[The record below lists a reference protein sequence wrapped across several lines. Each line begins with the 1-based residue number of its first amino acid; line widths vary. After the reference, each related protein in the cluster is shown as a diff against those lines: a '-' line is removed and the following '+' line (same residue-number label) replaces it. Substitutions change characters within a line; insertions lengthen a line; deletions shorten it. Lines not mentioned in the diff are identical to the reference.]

1 MVNLNK
7 YQTEEESS
15 LKTPEQRLWKAV
27 LAQAAYDALFDRV
40 ITKKA
45 ERRDAKDW
53 FLFKTKSF
61 VDVCRNAGFDPNYIH
76 EKMKKKILNQKMIW
90 KMQKGVTKNGMLG
103 VKIHDSK

>member
-7 YQTEEESS
+7 YQTEEESF

-27 LAQAAYDALFDRV
+27 LAQAAYDALFDRA

-103 VKIHDSK
+103 VKIYD